1 MGIYL
6 RRFLLFKINFGG
18 YEMSYETYH
27 SPSWDWQMSVDHYE
41 GKRYECGYCGVGL
54 DNHEVFLVGGK
65 PFCGCCKDN

>member
-1 MGIYL
+1 
-6 RRFLLFKINFGG
+6 
-18 YEMSYETYH
+18 MSYETYH
-27 SPSWDWQMSVDHYE
+27 TPSWDWQMAVDHYE